1 MLISKSLKS
10 NNIRGGKLMKIKKLI
25 RGVALMTLFLTLTSC
40 SITKDETPKSDATS
54 STQTRT
60 IEHVMGTTEIKG
72 EPTKIV
78 ILTNEGTEALLT
90 LGVKPVGAV
99 KSYTG
104 DPWYDHIKDK
114 MEGVQNVGGES
125 QVNIEAIAALK
136 PDLIIGNKMRQEKI
150 YDQLSAIA
158 PTVYS
163 DTLRGEWKSN
173 FEFYAKVL
181 NKEVEGQEIVKKFD
195 DKVTS
200 IAKLAGDNLKKEIS
214 IVRFMPGKTRIYL
227 GDTFS
232 GTILKQIGFARPENQ
247 RSDDFTIEIGK
258 ERLNEADGDIMF
270 YFTYET
276 GNGEGNTREKEWL
289 EDPMF
294 KNLNVIKNGKA
305 FRVNDATWNT
315 SGGVIS
321 ANLMLDDIETFIK
334 DNKF

>member
-1 MLISKSLKS
+1 
-10 NNIRGGKLMKIKKLI
+10 MKFKKLI
-25 RGVALMTLFLTLTSC
+25 SGFALMTLFLTLTSC
-40 SITKDETPKSDATS
+40 SVAKDKTPKSDATS

-72 EPTKIV
+72 EPSKIV
-78 ILTNEGTEALLT
+78 ILTNEGTEALLA

-99 KSYTG
+99 KSWTG
-104 DPWYDHIKDK
+104 DPWYEHIKDK

-125 QVNIEAIAALK
+125 QVNIEVIAALK

-163 DTLRGEWKSN
+163 DTLRGEWKPN
-173 FEFYAKVL
+173 LEFYAKVL

-195 DKVTS
+195 DRVTS

-232 GTILKQIGFARPENQ
+232 GTILKQIGFARPQNQ

-276 GNGEGNTREKEWL
+276 GNGEGSTREKEWL

-294 KNLNVIKNGKA
+294 KNLNVVKNGKA
-305 FRVNDATWNT
+305 FRVNDTIWNT

-321 ANLMLDDIETFIK
+321 ANLMLDDIENFIK
-334 DNKF
+334 DNKI